1 MVKISV
7 LKGKGFNLLAEPPCI
22 KLCQELSPPP
32 PGAVS

>member
-22 KLCQELSPPP
+22 KLCQELPPPP